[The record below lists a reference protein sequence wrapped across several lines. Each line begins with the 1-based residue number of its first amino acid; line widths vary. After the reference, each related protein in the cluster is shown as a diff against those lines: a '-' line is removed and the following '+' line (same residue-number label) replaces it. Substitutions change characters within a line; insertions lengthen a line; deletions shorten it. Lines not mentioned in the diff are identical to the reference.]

1 MKNQTSRQVWF
12 NLCGSSSHCWM
23 FPIVIYTAHSHILEF
38 IKWRKVFVE
47 CSRLSN
53 IICGIAK
60 KTLIVRLLIKVD
72 YTLGTGLLFS
82 VFFMGNRFYDSTQRN
97 APWWRCIIH
106 IIIVYILSS
115 QNPKLNAAK
124 NSMIYYDNYVFVFS
138 YEKSSTINCSL
149 HTSCIF

>member
-1 MKNQTSRQVWF
+1 M
-12 NLCGSSSHCWM
+12 
-23 FPIVIYTAHSHILEF
+23 
-38 IKWRKVFVE
+38 FVE

-97 APWWRCIIH
+97 AP
-106 IIIVYILSS
+106 
-115 QNPKLNAAK
+115 
-124 NSMIYYDNYVFVFS
+124 
-138 YEKSSTINCSL
+138 
-149 HTSCIF
+149 